1 MIPGFSYKV
10 EATEGYARAG
20 TLETPHG
27 TVKTPIFMPVGTQ
40 ATVKGIT
47 REQILDIGSQIIL
60 ANTYHLEMR
69 PGSEIVKEFG
79 GVHGFAN
86 VDMPILT
93 DSGGFQVFSLG
104 QAGIGEG
111 VRRKENLVK
120 ITEEGVRFHSHLDG
134 TRYMFTPES
143 VMQIESNLGGD
154 IIMAFD
160 ECSPGTSSRAYA
172 KKAMDLT
179 HRWALRCVTAH
190 EKIQKERIENGQLPQ
205 ALFPIAQGVI
215 YEDLRV
221 ESVRFIRDL
230 PTLGM
235 AIGGLSV
242 GESKEDMLRIL
253 DTIAPELPEAKPRYL
268 MGVGTP
274 EDLIEGIYRGI
285 DMFDCVL
292 PTRLGRHG
300 VAFTSFGNLKIPLA
314 QHQLEKKGIPMKPG
328 FETMVSKNYSLGYL
342 RHLIKSGESLGGQL
356 LSLHNLEYL
365 IRISTKAREA
375 IVAGTYE
382 NFRKEFWVEY
392 RVNKI

>member
-1 MIPGFSYKV
+1 MIEGFSYSV
-10 EATEGYARAG
+10 EARDGFARAG
-20 TLETPHG
+20 TLVTPHG
-27 TVKTPIFMPVGTQ
+27 VVQTPIFMPVGTQ
-40 ATVKGIT
+40 ATVKGLT
-47 REQILDIGSQIIL
+47 REQILSIGSQIIL

-69 PGSEIVKEFG
+69 PGSEVVREFG
-79 GVHGFAN
+79 GVHGFAG
-86 VDMPILT
+86 VDLPILT

-104 QAGIGEG
+104 QAGVGEG
-111 VRRKENLVK
+111 ARRKENLVK

-134 TRYMFTPES
+134 SRYMFTPES
-143 VMQIESNLGGD
+143 VMQIEANLGGD

-179 HRWALRCVTAH
+179 HRWALRCIEAH
-190 EKIQKERIENGQLPQ
+190 TKIQKTRADTGLPQQ

-215 YEDLRV
+215 YEDLRK
-221 ESVRFIRDL
+221 ESVEFIGSL

-253 DTIAPELPEAKPRYL
+253 DVIAPVLPSQKPRYL

-274 EDLIEGIYRGI
+274 EDLIEGIARGI

-300 VAFTSFGNLKIPLA
+300 VVFTSFGNLKINLA
-314 QHQLEKKGIPMKPG
+314 KHELEKSGIPMKPG
-328 FETMVSKNYSLGYL
+328 YETMVSRNYSLGYL
-342 RHLIKSGESLGGQL
+342 RHLMKAGESLGGQL

-365 IRISTKAREA
+365 IRISQAARSAILEGRYEA
-375 IVAGTYE
+375 
-382 NFRKEFWVEY
+382 FRKEFWEGYVT
-392 RVNKI
+392 K

>member
-1 MIPGFSYKV
+1 MISGFSFEVK
-10 EATEGYARAG
+10 ARDGMARSG
-20 TLETPHG
+20 TLTTPHG
-27 TVKTPIFMPVGTQ
+27 VIQTPIFMPVGTQ
-40 ATVKGIT
+40 ATVKGLT
-47 REQILDIGSQIIL
+47 REQIYSIGSQIIL

-69 PGSEIVKEFG
+69 PGSEVVREFG
-79 GVHGFAN
+79 GVHGFAG
-86 VDMPILT
+86 VSLPILT

-104 QAGIGEG
+104 QAGVGEG
-111 VRRKENLVK
+111 ARKKENLVK

-160 ECSPGTSSRAYA
+160 ECAPGTSTRAYA

-179 HRWALRCVTAH
+179 HRWALRCIQAH
-190 EKIQKERIENGQLPQ
+190 ETIQSKRALDGLLPQ

-215 YEDLRV
+215 YEDLRL
-221 ESVRFIRDL
+221 ESVKFIRDL

-242 GESKEDMLRIL
+242 GESKADMLRIL
-253 DTIAPELPEAKPRYL
+253 DTIAPELPVDKPHYL

-274 EDLIEGIYRGI
+274 EDLIEGIARGI

-300 VAFTSFGNLKIPLA
+300 VVFTSFGNLKINLA
-314 QHQLEKKGIPMKPG
+314 RHELVKTGIPMKEG
-328 FETMVSKNYSLGYL
+328 FETYVSKNYSLGYL
-342 RHLIKSGESLGGQL
+342 RHLMKAGESLGGQL

-365 IRISTKAREA
+365 IRISQSARVA
-375 IVAGTYE
+375 IETQRYAEFSREFYE
-382 NFRKEFWVEY
+382 GYVMKSV
-392 RVNKI
+392 

>member
-1 MIPGFSYKV
+1 
-10 EATEGYARAG
+10 
-20 TLETPHG
+20 
-27 TVKTPIFMPVGTQ
+27 
-40 ATVKGIT
+40 
-47 REQILDIGSQIIL
+47 
-60 ANTYHLEMR
+60 MR
-69 PGSEIVKEFG
+69 PGSEIVRDFG

-111 VRRKENLVK
+111 IRRKENLVK

-134 TRYMFTPES
+134 TRHMFTPES
-143 VMQIESNLGGD
+143 VMRIEANLGGD
-154 IIMAFD
+154 IVMAFD

-179 HRWALRCVTAH
+179 HRWALRCVAAH
-190 EKIQKERIENGQLPQ
+190 EKIQTERTSNGLPGQ

-253 DTIAPELPEAKPRYL
+253 DVIAPELPDAKPRYL

-274 EDLIEGIYRGI
+274 EDLVEGIFRGI

-300 VAFTSFGNLKIPLA
+300 VAFSSFGNLKIPLA
-314 QHQLEKKGIPMKPG
+314 RHEREKGGIPMKPG
-328 FETMVSKNYSLGYL
+328 YETIVSKNYSLGYL

-365 IRISTKAREA
+365 IRISQNAREA
-375 IVAGTYE
+375 VLAGEYGK
-382 NFRKEFWVEY
+382 FRREFWEGY
-392 RVNKI
+392 SGRP

>member
-1 MIPGFSYKV
+1 MIPGFSYTV
-10 EATEGYARAG
+10 EAKDGYARAG
-20 TLETPHG
+20 TLVTPHG

-47 REQILDIGSQIIL
+47 REQIRDIGSQIIL

-69 PGSEIVKEFG
+69 PGSEVVRDFG

-104 QAGIGEG
+104 QAGVGEG

-120 ITEEGVRFHSHLDG
+120 ITEDGVRFHSHLDG
-134 TRYMFTPES
+134 TRYMFTPEG
-143 VMQIESNLGGD
+143 VMRIEANLGGD

-179 HRWALRCVTAH
+179 HRWALRCVEAH
-190 EKIQKERIENGQLPQ
+190 AKIQEERAEQGLLPQ

-221 ESVRFIRDL
+221 ESVRFIREL

-253 DTIAPELPEAKPRYL
+253 DVIAPELPDAKPRYL

-274 EDLIEGIYRGI
+274 EDLVEGIYRGI

-314 QHQLEKKGIPMKPG
+314 KHTLEKRGIPMKPG
-328 FETMVSKNYSLGYL
+328 YETMVSKNYSLGYL
-342 RHLIKSGESLGGQL
+342 KHLIKAGESLGGQL

-365 IRISTKAREA
+365 IQISQKAREA
-375 IVAGTYE
+375 ILAGKYDE
-382 NFRKEFWVEY
+382 FRKDFWEGY
-392 RVNKI
+392 PGAK